1 MEDLTKTRVF
11 SSEDMRREMIR
22 SNLKTVINALNER
35 GYNAVHQIAGYL
47 ISNDPAYISS
57 HKNARNIIQ
66 QVERDEIIEELVKS
80 YFGERI
86 MKKVLGLDLGSRTC
100 GIAMSDILGMIAHG
114 VETFRFKP
122 DDYLT
127 CAKHVKEI
135 VEENEIET
143 IVLGLPKHMNG
154 DIGER
159 GQISIEF
166 KKQLEEMIEGINVIL
181 VDERLTT
188 VVAENQL
195 LFADVSRK
203 KRKQVIDKMAAVA
216 ILQGYLD
223 RG

>member
-1 MEDLTKTRVF
+1 
-11 SSEDMRREMIR
+11 
-22 SNLKTVINALNER
+22 
-35 GYNAVHQIAGYL
+35 
-47 ISNDPAYISS
+47 
-57 HKNARNIIQ
+57 
-66 QVERDEIIEELVKS
+66 
-80 YFGERI
+80 

-135 VEENEIET
+135 VEKNEIET

-166 KKQLEEMIEGINVIL
+166 KHDAANQQLEEMIEGINVIL

>member
-1 MEDLTKTRVF
+1 
-11 SSEDMRREMIR
+11 
-22 SNLKTVINALNER
+22 
-35 GYNAVHQIAGYL
+35 
-47 ISNDPAYISS
+47 
-57 HKNARNIIQ
+57 
-66 QVERDEIIEELVKS
+66 
-80 YFGERI
+80 
-86 MKKVLGLDLGSRTC
+86 
-100 GIAMSDILGMIAHG
+100 
-114 VETFRFKP
+114 
-122 DDYLT
+122 
-127 CAKHVKEI
+127 
-135 VEENEIET
+135 
-143 IVLGLPKHMNG
+143 MNG

-166 KKQLEEMIEGINVIL
+166 KKQLEEMIEEINVIL

>member
-66 QVERDEIIEELVKS
+66 QVERDEISKIL
-80 YFGERI
+80 FGERI